1 MDTIIDD
8 FHIIEL
14 ETFEIDIAACH
25 VTEDIRPRN
34 IAVKPWIISIVFN

>member
-1 MDTIIDD
+1 MDIPSDE

-14 ETFEIDIAACH
+14 ETFEIDIAVFH

-34 IAVKPWIISIVFN
+34 IAAKLWLISIVFN